1 MFTKLT
7 QAVKQRLL
15 RGRKMVMEHL
25 FFNNQSAKC
34 SCPMRTVCRSK
45 LLANKSTRKCKS
57 IMLLLILAKPEVALG
72 SVTLN

>member
-25 FFNNQSAKC
+25 FFNNQSAK
-34 SCPMRTVCRSK
+34 
-45 LLANKSTRKCKS
+45 
-57 IMLLLILAKPEVALG
+57 
-72 SVTLN
+72 